1 MVKAARAKPRLFA
14 LLLARAV
21 SISPALALARSET
34 WKSDL
39 SIIKRLRAGRTAPVD
54 SIGCERLADPKASK
68 ATYEWQCLVAAMLS
82 SQTRDQATA
91 EAMAALKQHGNTVR
105 SIAATPEAKLA
116 KLISAVGFRNV
127 KAKSL
132 RAAAKICESEHK
144 GRIPQTLEGLLQL
157 PGIGPKMAHL
167 VMHSAF
173 DRQQGICVDTHVHR
187 IANQLAWVRSRTPEE
202 TREKLETLLPR
213 KEWSDINV
221 LLVGLGQMQQQA
233 LAELV
238 SAALHVRGRAAN
250 LRLLTRI
257 GVKLRAQRFPE
268 LDALAAKDAALRRLL
283 S

>member
-1 MVKAARAKPRLFA
+1 
-14 LLLARAV
+14 
-21 SISPALALARSET
+21 
-34 WKSDL
+34 
-39 SIIKRLRAGRTAPVD
+39 
-54 SIGCERLADPKASK
+54 
-68 ATYEWQCLVAAMLS
+68 
-82 SQTRDQATA
+82 
-91 EAMAALKQHGNTVR
+91 
-105 SIAATPEAKLA
+105 
-116 KLISAVGFRNV
+116 
-127 KAKSL
+127 
-132 RAAAKICESEHK
+132 HK